1 MRFALALVG
10 LAISFAL
17 PTYAQQKEMV
27 DPKIAEQLI
36 ALAKKFDD
44 AFNNNDAAA
53 VAALFTEDAVLVT
66 DTGLVYGREA
76 IEKHL
81 ADLLQKFRFSDHI
94 GKADQ
99 YSPHTIGTA
108 GNEMWAT
115 GEWSC
120 TVRGESGGPIQS
132 KGYWSAIYVREGNVW
147 KKRMDIYN
155 VTPAPDAE
163 TR

>member
-1 MRFALALVG
+1 MKDTPDSQLR
-10 LAISFAL
+10 
-17 PTYAQQKEMV
+17 QQV
-27 DPKIAEQLI
+27 DATVNQYDE
-36 ALAKKFDD
+36 

-53 VAALFTEDAVLVT
+53 LGALFTEDAVLAT

-99 YSPHTIGTA
+99 YSPHTIGTT

-132 KGYWSAIYVREGNVW
+132 KGYWSAIYVREGNAW

>member
-1 MRFALALVG
+1 MRLVVALVG

-17 PTYAQQKEMV
+17 PTFAQQNETV
-27 DPKIAEQLI
+27 DPQIIEQVS
-36 ALAKKFDD
+36 ALGKKWDEAD
-44 AFNNNDAAA
+44 NNNDAAA
-53 VAALFTEDAVLVT
+53 LGALFTEDAVLAT

-115 GEWSC
+115 GERSC

-132 KGYWSAIYVREGNVW
+132 KGYWSAIYVREGNAW

>member
-1 MRFALALVG
+1 MKDTPDSQLR
-10 LAISFAL
+10 
-17 PTYAQQKEMV
+17 QQV
-27 DPKIAEQLI
+27 DATVNEYDK
-36 ALAKKFDD
+36 

-53 VAALFTEDAVLVT
+53 LAALFTEDAVLVT

-132 KGYWSAIYVREGNVW
+132 KGYWSAIYVREGNAW